1 MRYPIMLIFA
11 LLLLVGCASTPAEST
26 PAQAER
32 TPETQAELTA
42 EPQTNADSFPAPD
55 FTLTAL
61 DGTSYTLSA
70 LRGKWV
76 LINWWATWCG
86 PCVTEMPY
94 LQRIAAERAAQ
105 LIVLGVNLSESREQV
120 EAFASQNGISFPLL
134 LNPAD
139 ATVIDYLVTG
149 LPQTLLVNPDGDIV
163 ARQFG
168 VIVPQT
174 FESTLDALL
183 GG

>member
-1 MRYPIMLIFA
+1 MRYTITLIFA
-11 LLLLVGCASTPAEST
+11 LLLLVGCASAPAEST
-26 PAQAER
+26 PTQAA
-32 TPETQAELTA
+32 TPEAEVA
-42 EPQTNADSFPAPD
+42 ADSFPAPD

-61 DGTSYTLSA
+61 DGTSYTLSE

-94 LQRIAAERAAQ
+94 LQRIADERAEKVV
-105 LIVLGVNLSESREQV
+105 VLGINLSESREQV
-120 EAFASQNGISFPLL
+120 EAFASENEISFPLL
-134 LNPAD
+134 LSPSD

-149 LPQTLLVNPDGDIV
+149 LPQTLIVNPDGDIV

>member
-1 MRYPIMLIFA
+1 MRTPITLLFA
-11 LLLLVGCASTPAEST
+11 LLLLVGCASTPAESSPT
-26 PAQAER
+26 PLP
-32 TPETQAELTA
+32 TPEAGAVE
-42 EPQTNADSFPAPD
+42 DSFPAPD

-61 DGTSYTLSA
+61 DGTSYTLSQ

-94 LQRIAAERAAQ
+94 LQRVADERAEQ
-105 LIVLGVNLSESREQV
+105 LIVLGINLSEPRQQV
-120 EAFASQNGISFPLL
+120 EAFANENGISFPLL
-134 LNPAD
+134 LNPPD
-139 ATVIDYLVTG
+139 ATVMDYLVSG
-149 LPQTLLVNPDGDIV
+149 LPQTLLVNPEGNVV

-168 VIVPQT
+168 GLIPQV
-174 FESTLDALL
+174 FEPMLDALL

>member
-1 MRYPIMLIFA
+1 MRYTITLIFA
-11 LLLLVGCASTPAEST
+11 LLFLVGCASTPAEPT
-26 PAQAER
+26 PTPPP
-32 TPETQAELTA
+32 TPEAEAA
-42 EPQTNADSFPAPD
+42 EDSFPAPD

-61 DGTSYTLSA
+61 DGTSYTLSE

-94 LQRIAAERAAQ
+94 RQRIADERAEQ
-105 LIVLGVNLSESREQV
+105 MVVLGVNLSESREQV
-120 EAFASQNGISFPLL
+120 EAFANENGISFPLL
-134 LNPAD
+134 LSPSD
-139 ATVIDYLVTG
+139 TTVIDYNVIG

-168 VIVPQT
+168 VIIPQT